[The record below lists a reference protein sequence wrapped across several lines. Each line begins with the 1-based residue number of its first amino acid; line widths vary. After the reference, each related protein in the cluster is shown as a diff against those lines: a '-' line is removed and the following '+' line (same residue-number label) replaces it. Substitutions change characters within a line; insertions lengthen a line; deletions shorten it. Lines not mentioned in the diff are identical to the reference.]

1 MAKRCSVTFSPKWVV
16 QTRAPKLLVAQK
28 GRVVGCVF
36 MHDLNDGTRVLVAKQ
51 TKKEEGGWG
60 GGEEEAI
67 QVWPKMIEGELG
79 LEETSLH

>member
-1 MAKRCSVTFSPKWVV
+1 M

-51 TKKEEGGWG
+51 TKKEGRG
-60 GGEEEAI
+60 GG
-67 QVWPKMIEGELG
+67 GG
-79 LEETSLH
+79 RGNTSMTKNDRGGVGT